1 MTNEQLPSNNNDDS
15 LNQEIEHGNLM
26 YESRMKELIR
36 NVAEHDGFGEV
47 RIGKKGTTALQN
59 ALRFITVM
67 FAYELVDSLR
77 SQKMIT
83 VRAKS
88 VNDALTKLVGRA
100 DSFSVTIEELE
111 GLISK
116 LQLKSNNTS
125 ITKAMDFVNLIDAH
139 YNAES
144 LIVDDSED
152 IESNVDEEID
162 D

>member
-1 MTNEQLPSNNNDDS
+1 
-15 LNQEIEHGNLM
+15 M